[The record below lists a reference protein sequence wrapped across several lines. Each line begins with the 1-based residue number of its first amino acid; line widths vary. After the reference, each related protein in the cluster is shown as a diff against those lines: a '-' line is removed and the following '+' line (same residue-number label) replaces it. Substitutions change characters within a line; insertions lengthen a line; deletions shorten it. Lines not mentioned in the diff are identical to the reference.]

1 MKKRILA
8 ALCAF
13 VLVLGLT
20 ACAAK
25 QPTCTLTVTCETAL
39 GSSELSAEKASALP
53 ADGYLLNAEA
63 VKFTEGESVL
73 DVLKSAAQANSLTL
87 DIIDGEYVYV
97 NAIGPLA
104 GGDAGMMSGW
114 MVSVNGEYPSVSA
127 AEVTVQAGDAIVF
140 SYTCDG
146 GADLGLS
153 WD

>member
-8 ALCAF
+8 ALCALI
-13 VLVLGLT
+13 LVLGLA

-25 QPTCTLTVTCETAL
+25 QPTCTLTITCETAL
-39 GSSELSAEKASALP
+39 GSSELPAEKVSALP
-53 ADGYLLNAEA
+53 ADGYLLNAAE

-73 DVLKSAAQANSLTL
+73 DVLQRAAQANSLTL
-87 DIIDGEYVYV
+87 DIIDGDYVYV

-114 MVSVNGEYPSVSA
+114 LVSVNGEYPSVSA

-146 GADLGLS
+146 GADLGIE
-153 WD
+153 W

>member
-8 ALCAF
+8 ALCALI
-13 VLVLGLT
+13 LVLGLA

-25 QPTCTLTVTCETAL
+25 QPTCTLTITCETAL
-39 GSSELSAEKASALP
+39 GSSERPAEKVSALP
-53 ADGYLLNAEA
+53 ADGYLLNAAE

-73 DVLKSAAQANSLTL
+73 DVLKRAAQANSLTL
-87 DIIDGEYVYV
+87 DVIDGDYVYV

-114 MVSVNGEYPSVSA
+114 LVSVNGEYPSVSA

-146 GADLGLS
+146 GADLGIV
-153 WD
+153 W

>member
-8 ALCAF
+8 ALCALI
-13 VLVLGLT
+13 LVLGLA

-25 QPTCTLTVTCETAL
+25 QPTCTLTITCETAL
-39 GSSELSAEKASALP
+39 GSSELPAEKVSALP
-53 ADGYLLNAEA
+53 ADGYLLNAAE

-73 DVLKSAAQANSLTL
+73 DVLKRAAQANSLTL
-87 DIIDGEYVYV
+87 DVIDGDYVYV

-114 MVSVNGEYPSVSA
+114 LVSVNGEYPSVSA

-146 GADLGLS
+146 GADLGIV
-153 WD
+153 W

>member
-8 ALCAF
+8 ALCALI
-13 VLVLGLT
+13 LVLGLA

-25 QPTCTLTVTCETAL
+25 QPTCTLTITCETAL
-39 GSSELSAEKASALP
+39 GSSELPAEKVSALP
-53 ADGYLLNAEA
+53 ADGYLLNAAE

-73 DVLKSAAQANSLTL
+73 DVLQRAAQANSLTL
-87 DIIDGEYVYV
+87 DVIDGDYVYV

-114 MVSVNGEYPSVSA
+114 LVSVNGEYPSVSA

-146 GADLGLS
+146 GADLGIE
-153 WD
+153 W

>member
-8 ALCAF
+8 ALCALI
-13 VLVLGLT
+13 LVLGLA

-25 QPTCTLTVTCETAL
+25 QPTCTLTITCETAL
-39 GSSELSAEKASALP
+39 GSSELPAEKVSALP
-53 ADGYLLNAEA
+53 ADGYLLNAAE

-73 DVLKSAAQANSLTL
+73 DVLKRAAQANSLTL
-87 DIIDGEYVYV
+87 DVIDGDYVYV

-114 MVSVNGEYPSVSA
+114 LVSVNGEYPSVSA
-127 AEVTVQAGDAIVF
+127 AEVTVQPGDAIVF

-146 GADLGLS
+146 GADLGIV
-153 WD
+153 W

>member
-8 ALCAF
+8 ALCALI
-13 VLVLGLT
+13 LVLGLA

-25 QPTCTLTVTCETAL
+25 QPTCTLTIACQTAL
-39 GSSELSAEKASALP
+39 TSSELPAEKVSALP
-53 ADGYLLNAEA
+53 ADGHLLNAAE

-73 DVLKSAAQANSLTL
+73 DVLQRAAQANSLTL
-87 DIIDGEYVYV
+87 DVIDGDYVYV

-114 MVSVNGEYPSVSA
+114 LVSVNGEYPSVSA
-127 AEVTVQAGDAIVF
+127 AEVTVQPGDAIVF

-146 GADLGLS
+146 GADLGIE
-153 WD
+153 W

>member
-8 ALCAF
+8 ALCALI
-13 VLVLGLT
+13 LVLGLA

-25 QPTCTLTVTCETAL
+25 QPTCTLTITCETAL
-39 GSSELSAEKASALP
+39 GSSELPAEKVSALP
-53 ADGYLLNAEA
+53 ADGYLLNAAE

-73 DVLKSAAQANSLTL
+73 DVLKRAAQANSLTL
-87 DIIDGEYVYV
+87 DVIDGDYVYV

-114 MVSVNGEYPSVSA
+114 LVSVNGEYPSVSA

-140 SYTCDG
+140 FYTCDG
-146 GADLGLS
+146 GADLGIV
-153 WD
+153 W